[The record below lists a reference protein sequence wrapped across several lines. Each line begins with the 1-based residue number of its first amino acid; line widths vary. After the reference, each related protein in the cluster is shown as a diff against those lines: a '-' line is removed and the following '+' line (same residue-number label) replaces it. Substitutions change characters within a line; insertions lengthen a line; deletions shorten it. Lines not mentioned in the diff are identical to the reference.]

1 MSKSELA
8 RMVIKESIEN
18 FQASIPFRAGAAL
31 AYRGLFAL
39 APTVFISM
47 LIVGSVFGRQVAKQE
62 VELTLN
68 KLLGSK
74 IVQFIDVNA
83 SHAVQRF
90 PDPAN
95 QILVIVTT
103 VAVLLYAATNMFRE
117 LKIAL
122 NSIWGIQPE
131 PKITIISEI
140 KGRLIG
146 LTVYFAVGFFFLAL
160 TTINVILSKLDAY
173 MDLGHPLYLVQGFG
187 SIASFGVL
195 TMLFAII
202 YKLTPDVSLAWGDV
216 WIGSAVTALLF
227 MIGVWGLGI
236 YLSISTVGSAFGS
249 AEALIVILVWIYT
262 SAQVFLAGAAFTCAY
277 ASNVGSRRNI
287 ASP

>member
-1 MSKSELA
+1 MSKLELA
-8 RMVIKESIEN
+8 QAVIKDSIDS
-18 FQASIPFRAGAAL
+18 FQASIPYRAGAAL
-31 AYRGLFAL
+31 AYRGIFAMPPVLFVSL
-39 APTVFISM
+39 LV
-47 LIVGSVFGRQVAKQE
+47 VGIFFGKQVAMNE
-62 VELTLN
+62 VTITLER
-68 KLLGSK
+68 LLGSEAT
-74 IVQFIDVNA
+74 QFIVSNA
-83 SHAVQRF
+83 TSATKRF
-90 PDPAN
+90 PTN
-95 QILVIVTT
+95 HTLIILTT
-103 VAVLLYAATNMFRE
+103 VGVLLYAATNMFRE